1 MRVETAAEWLLFTTM
16 RIVTPSTVGTG
27 AIVEHSWGENLSGHF
42 LITNKHVVENA
53 KSGRLTFTAA
63 ILRGGRIRGPELG
76 RQVSDNV
83 AKDAWGWIG
92 HPSDAVDVAALP
104 LGGVLNHFQEKKEY
118 PYYRAI
124 PTSMFPGPDAFGH
137 KDAIEDILFIGYP
150 SGIYD
155 QAKDTLNKSVGLCH
169 STMSPRRERMF
180 GVNDAMDQ
188 PTFADLEYDGKK
200 RKTRREIFL
209 ERMDS
214 LIPWGQIEERIRPF
228 YPKAGRGRR
237 PYELSVM
244 LRIHCVQ
251 LFYNLSD
258 PGMEDM
264 LYEVESVR
272 RFVGLRLSG
281 PLPDETTIL
290 NFRHLL
296 EEHELGQSLF
306 EEINRH
312 LESQGLRLREGTIVD
327 ASIIEAPSSTK
338 NRAGDRDPEMR
349 QTKKGNGWHFGM
361 KVHIGADAETGV
373 VHSVATTPAN
383 MHDVTEA
390 HRLLHGG
397 EKRVWCDAGYQG
409 VDKRAENRELGVEW
423 QVAMRPGRRRQLE
436 PGSGEALVEKRKASV
451 RAKVEHPFLYVKR
464 HFGYAKV
471 RYRGLAKNTQR
482 LMLLLGLTNLITAE
496 RYLVA

>member
-1 MRVETAAEWLLFTTM
+1 
-16 RIVTPSTVGTG
+16 
-27 AIVEHSWGENLSGHF
+27 
-42 LITNKHVVENA
+42 
-53 KSGRLTFTAA
+53 
-63 ILRGGRIRGPELG
+63 
-76 RQVSDNV
+76 
-83 AKDAWGWIG
+83 
-92 HPSDAVDVAALP
+92 
-104 LGGVLNHFQEKKEY
+104 
-118 PYYRAI
+118 
-124 PTSMFPGPDAFGH
+124 
-137 KDAIEDILFIGYP
+137 
-150 SGIYD
+150 
-155 QAKDTLNKSVGLCH
+155 
-169 STMSPRRERMF
+169 
-180 GVNDAMDQ
+180 MDQ

-209 ERMDS
+209 ERMDN
-214 LIPWGQIEERIRPF
+214 LIPWDELEERIRPF

-296 EEHELGQSLF
+296 EEHELGQGLF

-338 NRAGDRDPEMR
+338 NLAGDRDPEMR
-349 QTKKGNGWHFGM
+349 QTKKGNEWHFGM
-361 KVHIGADAETGV
+361 KVHIGADAGTGV
-373 VHSVATTPAN
+373 VHSVTTTRAN
-383 MHDVTEA
+383 VHDVTEA

-397 EKRVWCDAGYQG
+397 EKRVWGDAGYQG
-409 VDKRAENRELGVEW
+409 VDKRVENRELGVDW
-423 QVAMRPGRRRQLE
+423 QVAMRPGRRRQLGQ
-436 PGSGEALVEKRKASV
+436 GSCEALAEKHKSSI

-482 LMLLLGLTNLITAE
+482 LMLLLGLTNLITAD
-496 RYLVA
+496 RYMVA

>member
-1 MRVETAAEWLLFTTM
+1 
-16 RIVTPSTVGTG
+16 
-27 AIVEHSWGENLSGHF
+27 
-42 LITNKHVVENA
+42 
-53 KSGRLTFTAA
+53 
-63 ILRGGRIRGPELG
+63 
-76 RQVSDNV
+76 
-83 AKDAWGWIG
+83 
-92 HPSDAVDVAALP
+92 
-104 LGGVLNHFQEKKEY
+104 
-118 PYYRAI
+118 
-124 PTSMFPGPDAFGH
+124 
-137 KDAIEDILFIGYP
+137 
-150 SGIYD
+150 
-155 QAKDTLNKSVGLCH
+155 
-169 STMSPRRERMF
+169 
-180 GVNDAMDQ
+180 MDQ
-188 PTFADLEYDGKK
+188 PTFADLEYEGKK

-214 LIPWGQIEERIRPF
+214 LIPWDQLEERIRPF

-237 PYELSVM
+237 PYELSAM

-338 NRAGDRDPEMR
+338 NRSGERDPEMR
-349 QTKKGNGWHFGM
+349 QTKKGNEWHFGM

-373 VHSVATTPAN
+373 VHSVATTSAN
-383 MHDVTEA
+383 VHDVTEA

-397 EKRVWCDAGYQG
+397 EKRVWGDAGYQG
-409 VDKRAENRELGVEW
+409 VSETLRCV
-423 QVAMRPGRRRQLE
+423 RRRR
-436 PGSGEALVEKRKASV
+436 GTSG
-451 RAKVEHPFLYVKR
+451 
-464 HFGYAKV
+464 
-471 RYRGLAKNTQR
+471 T
-482 LMLLLGLTNLITAE
+482 LG
-496 RYLVA
+496 